1 MTPRLRGWIPIIV
14 ILATLMAVPAPA
26 AESADAPE
34 TPWHIS
40 ADEVEYD
47 AETRTYTGRG
57 NVVIENEGKNFRADV
72 VRFNRRTMTVVAE
85 GHVVVTD
92 RENVLTGRRV
102 ELHLDTETG
111 TIDDGRIRL
120 GESRFSV
127 QGRTIRK
134 IDEKTYTAENATV
147 TTCEGDPPDWR
158 LTGRRVRVTVDN
170 YGTIFHAALWAR
182 RLPVLYSPF
191 FVFPTKRDRQSGLL
205 PPRLGHSDRKGFEYE
220 QPAFWAINESSDA
233 TLTDHYMSD
242 RGHRIG
248 VEYRYVRSPTD
259 RGIIQLDH
267 FNDGRIDDGS
277 APATDRWGYADDEH
291 SRPNAD
297 RYWFRMKH
305 DRDLPHGFTGQL
317 DLDVVSDQDYLHEF
331 RDGYLGFN
339 DTERQFRDT
348 FGRELDDYN
357 DPVRV
362 NRLRL
367 FRRFRS
373 VTVDA
378 EARWYDD
385 VIERRWES
393 EDTALR
399 QLPRVAVRSSK
410 QPLLET
416 PLLWQMDSEYA
427 YYHRNDGIRGHQ
439 ADVRPTVHWPFRL
452 GRYATAEPFFGIR
465 ETLWYVDAFASE
477 PESGDRFE
485 SRTLVDMGIDLF
497 TELERDYAAGPFG
510 LAGITHRMR
519 PQVIYTYASDPDESP
534 YPSFDAVDR
543 EDAGNRVT
551 YSVTNYFAARP
562 DEGVGGTVCRL
573 KVEQSYDL
581 DAEDTGDDEPFSP
594 VYGEIRLAPGPNL
607 TFAADAEW
615 DVYDADFVSRNLA
628 VEIRDARGD
637 RFRVDHRYTQDLSES
652 ITAAVTIP
660 VTGGLT
666 AAADYERNLR
676 TDETVKV
683 GLGLLYTAA
692 CWATELR
699 YTDEENDRKYTLMIH
714 LFGLGSVS
722 TSR

>member
-1 MTPRLRGWIPIIV
+1 MKIK
-14 ILATLMAVPAPA
+14 ILKSTILFLSLLLAGPAPA
-26 AESADAPE
+26 AESVEAPE
-34 TPWHIS
+34 TPWEIS
-40 ADEVEYD
+40 ADAVEYN

-57 NVVIENEGKNFRADV
+57 NVVIENAGRTFRADG

-92 RENVLTGRRV
+92 GESVLTGRRV
-102 ELHLDTETG
+102 ELHLNTETG

-127 QGRTIRK
+127 RGKTIRK

-158 LTGRRVRVTVDN
+158 LTGRRVRVTVDD
-170 YGTIFHAALWAR
+170 YGTITHAALWAR

-205 PPRLGHSDRKGFEYE
+205 PPRIGHSDRKGFEYE

-233 TLTDHYMSD
+233 TLTDHYMSE

-248 VEYRYVRSPTD
+248 AEYRYVQSPTD

-267 FNDGRIDDGS
+267 LRDERVDDES
-277 APATDRWGYADDEH
+277 APDANPWGYEDDPYN
-291 SRPNAD
+291 RPNAD
-297 RYWFRMKH
+297 RYWLRMKH
-305 DRDLPHGFTGQL
+305 DRGLPYGFTGQL

-331 RDGYLGFN
+331 HAGHSGF
-339 DTERQFRDT
+339 DATERQFRET

-367 FRRFRS
+367 LRRFRTI
-373 VTVDA
+373 TVDA

-385 VIERRWES
+385 VTERRWES
-393 EDTALR
+393 EDTALH
-399 QLPRVAVRSSK
+399 QLPRVAVRSVK
-410 QPLLET
+410 QPLLNT
-416 PLLWQMDSEYA
+416 PLLWQMNSEYA

-465 ETLWYVDAFASE
+465 ETLWYVDAFD
-477 PESGDRFE
+477 PDTESGDRFA
-485 SRTLVDMGIDLF
+485 SRTLVDTGIDLF

-510 LAGITHRMR
+510 LPGITHRLR
-519 PQVIYTYASDPDESP
+519 PQVVYTYVSDPDESP
-534 YPSFDAVDR
+534 YPRSLAADR
-543 EDAGNRVT
+543 VDAGNRIT
-551 YSVTNYFAARP
+551 CSVTNYFAVRA
-562 DEGVGGTVCRL
+562 DEGVSGTVCRL
-573 KVEQSYDL
+573 KVEGSYDL
-581 DAEDTGDDEPFSP
+581 DADDRIDGEPFSP

-607 TFAADAEW
+607 TVAADAEW
-615 DVYDADFVSRNLA
+615 DVYDGDFDSRNLA
-628 VEIRDARGD
+628 IEIRDRRGD
-637 RFRVDHRYTQDLSES
+637 QFRAEHRYTRDLSES
-652 ITAAVTIP
+652 IITSATIP
-660 VTGGLT
+660 VTDRLT
-666 AAADYERNLR
+666 AAADYEQNLR

-683 GLGLLYTAA
+683 GFGVLYTAS